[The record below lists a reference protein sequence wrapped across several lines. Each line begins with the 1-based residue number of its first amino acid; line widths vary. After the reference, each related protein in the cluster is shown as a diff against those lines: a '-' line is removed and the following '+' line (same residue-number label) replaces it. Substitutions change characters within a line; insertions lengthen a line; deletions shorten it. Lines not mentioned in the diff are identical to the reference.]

1 VHGLA
6 TGDIFDPDVVELNVG
21 HLNCLHGVESVE
33 NRVEEGDLVDNHPG
47 AGDVDTIT
55 DIVGVL
61 DEKEDTRTEK
71 LLGSNRED
79 ERQRKQG
86 SSGSGK
92 SGDEATLEES
102 N

>member
-1 VHGLA
+1 
-6 TGDIFDPDVVELNVG
+6 
-21 HLNCLHGVESVE
+21 VE

-47 AGDVDTIT
+47 ATDVDTIA

-61 DEKEDTRTEK
+61 DEKEDTRTEEF
-71 LLGSNRED
+71 LGSNRED

-86 SSGSGK
+86 SSGSGE
-92 SGDEATLEES
+92 GGNEAALEES